1 MLKFIVDGRELTE
14 EEIKDEIKKVE
25 IDQSE
30 NSVNNSHQQTEED
43 INKFINILD

>member
-14 EEIKDEIKKVE
+14 EEIKDEIKKVDF
-25 IDQSE
+25 DQNG
-30 NSVNNSHQQTEED
+30 NSVNNSPSQTED